1 MNHYDDGMH
10 GGRDRVKWSV
20 NHCDDGMHGDRDR
33 VWSVNHCDDGM
44 HGDRDRVWSVIIVMM
59 VCMVIETEFGR

>member
-1 MNHYDDGMH
+1 MVGD
-10 GGRDRVKWSV
+10 
-20 NHCDDGMHGDRDR
+20 HCDDGMHGDRDR

-59 VCMVIETEFGR
+59 VCMVIETEYGW